1 MTKKNKGGEKGEGVS
16 FDFGLGGLF
25 KGLSTLI
32 ETANR
37 LAEKGEEIQKTGEID
52 LGELGKIKGLKD
64 LKAVYGI
71 NVRTM
76 SDGRSSVSQFGN
88 IKKTPKGPVV
98 EQVREPM
105 VDVFESPDEI
115 QVIAE
120 MPGVEQGDIR
130 VQLQGDILD
139 LGAEAGQ
146 RKYHKEVLLPREG
159 VPEQMNWTFKN
170 GVLEIK
176 IKAPA

>member
-1 MTKKNKGGEKGEGVS
+1 MTGKGGGRKEDEGVN
-16 FDFGLGGLF
+16 FDLGFGGLF
-25 KGLSTLI
+25 KGLSNLI
-32 ETANR
+32 EAANR
-37 LAEKGEEIQKTGEID
+37 LSEKGEEFKKTGEID

-64 LKAVYGI
+64 LKGVYGI

-76 SDGRSSVSQFGN
+76 SDGRPSVSQFGN

-105 VDVFESPDEI
+105 VDVFDASNEI

-130 VQLQGDILD
+130 LDIQGDILTVH
-139 LGAEAGQ
+139 AEAGQ
-146 RKYHKEVLLPREG
+146 RKYHKEVLLPRAGTSEKM
-159 VPEQMNWTFKN
+159 VWTFKN
-170 GVLEIK
+170 GVLEIR
-176 IKAPA
+176 IQV